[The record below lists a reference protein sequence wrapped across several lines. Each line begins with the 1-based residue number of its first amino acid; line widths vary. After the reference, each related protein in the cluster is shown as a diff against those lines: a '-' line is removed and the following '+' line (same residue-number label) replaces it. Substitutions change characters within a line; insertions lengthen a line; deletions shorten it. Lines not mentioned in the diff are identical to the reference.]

1 MILSDEPV
9 IFVVDD
15 DPAARV
21 SLAALIKSRGL
32 CVESFGSAEEFLA
45 AYRPGRRGCLLVDVR
60 MTGMS
65 GLDLQE
71 RLAELQ
77 ANLPVIVITGFADVP
92 MAVRAMRA
100 GATSFLEKPC
110 TEQEISDAIQTGLDA
125 EAKANRL
132 WQKREEIA
140 ARFESLSSGE
150 REVLDRILAGSTNK
164 VIAKDLNLG
173 MRTVELRRA
182 NIMEKM
188 GAGSL
193 PDLVRRVLLVHPNDE
208 PVPED

>member
-1 MILSDEPV
+1 MILSEEPV

-21 SLAALIKSRGL
+21 SLAALIKSRGMS
-32 CVESFGSAEEFLA
+32 VESFASAEEFLA

-65 GLDLQE
+65 GLDLLE
-71 RLAELQ
+71 RLAELH
-77 ANLPVIVITGFADVP
+77 AHLPVIVITGFADVP

-110 TEQEISDAIQTGLDA
+110 TEQEIWDAIQAGLDT

-132 WQKREEIA
+132 WQKREVIA

-188 GAGSL
+188 GADSV
-193 PDLVRRVLLVHPNDE
+193 PELVRRVLLVHPNDE
-208 PVPED
+208 PAAEN

>member
-1 MILSDEPV
+1 MILSEEPV

-21 SLAALIKSRGL
+21 SLAALIKSRGMS
-32 CVESFGSAEEFLA
+32 VESFASAEEFLA

-65 GLDLQE
+65 GLDLLE
-71 RLAELQ
+71 RLAELH
-77 ANLPVIVITGFADVP
+77 AHLPVIVITGFADVP

-110 TEQEISDAIQTGLDA
+110 TEQEIWDAIQAGLDT

-188 GAGSL
+188 GADSV
-193 PDLVRRVLLVHPNDE
+193 PELVRRVLLVHPNDE
-208 PVPED
+208 PAAEN

>member
-1 MILSDEPV
+1 MILSEEPV

-21 SLAALIKSRGL
+21 SLAALIKSRGMS
-32 CVESFGSAEEFLA
+32 VESFASAEEFLA

-65 GLDLQE
+65 GLDLLE
-71 RLAELQ
+71 RLAELH
-77 ANLPVIVITGFADVP
+77 AHLPVIVITGFADVP

-110 TEQEISDAIQTGLDA
+110 TEQEIWDAIQAGLDT

-208 PVPED
+208 PVPEN